1 MKSRNW
7 IELGSVAIVGT
18 AAILVLP
25 LVTEI
30 YTIYSVS
37 VYLIMAMLALSLG
50 FVWGIGGILSF
61 GQAAFFGI
69 GGYTYALSAINMG
82 SSTLPLLMAIALP
95 AVVAALVGYF
105 TFYGRVSDVYF
116 GVISLILALILYN
129 VVNSSSG
136 SAYTI
141 GVAPIGG
148 YNGIPT
154 VPSLNVPFAPEQQLD
169 YGQFFYV
176 AAFSLLI
183 IYLLLRVLLLV
194 KFGRVAAAV
203 RENELRAELLGYDV
217 RLYRLATFCIGA
229 AIAGLAGALFAA
241 WGNFIGPSVFSLSFS
256 AQVIVW
262 VVMGGLGTLVGP
274 MIGAA
279 LIQAVITWLG
289 DAKILEPMIVLG
301 SIFLVLVLAVPK
313 GLVPSAVELW
323 RRLANRGGREA

>member
-1 MKSRNW
+1 MKSKNC
-7 IELGSVAIVGT
+7 IELGAIAVAGT
-18 AAILVLP
+18 AVILTLP
-25 LVTEI
+25 IVTEI

-69 GGYTYALSAINMG
+69 GGYTYALYAINEG
-82 SSTLPLLMAIALP
+82 SSTMPLLMAVAVP
-95 AVVAALVGYF
+95 AIVAALVGYF

-136 SAYTI
+136 AEFTI
-141 GVAPIGG
+141 GSAPIGG

-154 VPSLNVPFAPEQQLD
+154 VPSINVPFAPDQQLD

-183 IYLLLRVLLLV
+183 VYLLLRVLMLA
-194 KFGRVAAAV
+194 KFGRVVAAV

-217 RLYRLATFCIGA
+217 RLYRLGTFCIGA
-229 AIAGLAGALFAA
+229 GIAGFAGALFAA
-241 WGNFIGPSVFSLSFS
+241 WGNFIGPSVFSLGFS

-289 DAKILEPMIVLG
+289 DTKILEPMIVLG
-301 SIFLVLVLAVPK
+301 SIFLALVLVVPK
-313 GLVPSAVELW
+313 GLVPSATSAW
-323 RRLANRGGREA
+323 RRIARRGEEKA